1 MRSSKSK
8 SGSQSKSKKLR
19 HGRVAGFLLGK
30 AERKVLQWGMS
41 LLAVVVLFPFC
52 MPVWAEDIP
61 FDSYVESMPE
71 GRIDWD
77 QGVVYGVGKGY
88 LHQNQGSRAKA
99 LRAGQALAL
108 QSILKVAAGVRL
120 DDRDTLE
127 SLGASGRVEI
137 RLSGLVRYE
146 EHETEW
152 VKGGDEPH
160 VRVTYKAPLK
170 GVEGLTRRLITTLRE
185 TPSAWDRFPVQEP
198 PSTPAPGQ
206 QKPWLVVDARD
217 LPPADRAQP
226 ALFPRIQTEDGR
238 IVYDLD
244 RVTEAS
250 LVERGMARYVVLDR
264 RHDALVAAGPAFL
277 SRLRALLSPSAVW
290 AQDKKRRKRGDGY
303 VITGAQAAEG
313 LKKTNLVIS
322 EEDARRIRESDASSG
337 MLKECR
343 VIVIVSGTVG
353 GIEGE
358 LHRAPTRYTQ
368 VSSLF
373 AF

>member
-1 MRSSKSK
+1 M
-8 SGSQSKSKKLR
+8 
-19 HGRVAGFLLGK
+19 FLLLHGP
-30 AERKVLQWGMS
+30 A
-41 LLAVVVLFPFC
+41 
-52 MPVWAEDIP
+52 WAQDIP
-61 FDSYVESMPE
+61 FEPYMETMPQ

-88 LHQNQGSRAKA
+88 PHQNQGSRAKA

-120 DDRDTLE
+120 DDRETLE
-127 SLGASGRVEI
+127 TLGASGRVEI
-137 RLSGLVRYE
+137 RLSALVRYE

-152 VKGGDEPH
+152 VEDADPPH

-170 GVEGLTRRLITTLRE
+170 GVEGLTRRLITELRE
-185 TPSAWDRFPVQEP
+185 APSSWDRFPVQEP
-198 PSTPAPGQ
+198 GRTPMPER

-217 LPPADRAQP
+217 LPPVDRVQP
-226 ALFPRIQTEDGR
+226 ALFPRIQTAEGR

-244 RVTEAS
+244 RVSEAA
-250 LVERGMARYVVLDR
+250 LVERGMARYVVLDP
-264 RHDALVAAGPAFL
+264 RHDALLAAGPAFL
-277 SRLRALLSPSAVW
+277 SRLRALLSPSAAW
-290 AQDKKRRKRGDGY
+290 AQGKKQRKRGGGY
-303 VITGAQAAEG
+303 VITGAQAAQG

-322 EEDARRIRESDASSG
+322 EEDARRIQESDASNG
-337 MLKECR
+337 VLKECR

-358 LHRAPTRYTQ
+358 LFRAPTRYTQ
-368 VSSLF
+368 ASSLF